1 MKLFLCICTSLLLL
15 GKEKID
21 YIKYKQA
28 CEAAYDAALEHDSFE
43 EALVLL
49 DEIDLKIPLKAE
61 ELFLK
66 AYCYKSLGKNSE
78 AAKMLRKAW
87 GTPFLDYS
95 IIFEN
100 GIKELNPQS
109 LMLGFND
116 EQKILVE
123 QGYELY
129 TQRRTPLGDS
139 LTKVLEVMVEKDQK
153 AREQRMIMV
162 VTYGEESDSTKMAL
176 QQIKYVDS
184 CNQAELK
191 GIIAKFGFPGD
202 EICPGTAYLTET
214 LMLHAA
220 SPSFYKE
227 MKSILFDEI
236 KKGHLA
242 PSIYAVWEDRYYRD
256 YLHQSYYDVYLSLED
271 FKGEILP
278 YSTMMQNRYKIG
290 FSKHFGNYKH

>member
-15 GKEKID
+15 GKEEKID

-28 CEAAYDAALEHDSFE
+28 CEAAYDAALEQGSFE
-43 EALVLL
+43 EALILL

-66 AYCYKSLGKNSE
+66 AYCHKSLGKNCE
-78 AAKMLRKAW
+78 AAEMLRKAW

-100 GIKELNPQS
+100 GIKALNPQS
-109 LMLGFND
+109 LMQGFTD
-116 EQKILVE
+116 EQKALVE

-139 LTKVLEVMVEKDQK
+139 LTQVLEAMVEKDQK
-153 AREQRMIMV
+153 AREQRKFMLA
-162 VTYGEESDSTKMAL
+162 TYGEESDSTKLAG

-191 GIIAKFGFPGD
+191 GVIEKFGFPGD

-227 MKSILFDEI
+227 MKRILFDEI

-256 YLHQSYYDVYLSLED
+256 YLQQSYYDVYLSLED
-271 FKGEILP
+271 FTGEILP
-278 YSTMMQNRYKIG
+278 YSIMMQNRYNIG
-290 FSKHFGNYKH
+290 LSKYYRN